1 MNNNDY
7 NANHQQDIDVDIWSD
22 IICPFCYIGKR
33 NFEQALE
40 QTGLSDHAKIVW
52 RSFELA
58 PEAQTDPGSTI
69 YDVLG
74 KRKGWST
81 EQSKQIHRQM
91 EEKARL
97 SGLEY
102 HFDQTIPA
110 NSRNAHRLLHLAK
123 KHGVQDD
130 VKERLLKGY
139 FTDGRNIDDA
149 DFLIETARHAGLKE
163 ANTLDALKSDEIDQD
178 LREDIEIARKL
189 GIGGVPFFILNQK
202 YAISGAQPV
211 EVFVQAL
218 EKVNSELHPELSSNE
233 DAASCD
239 PDERC

>member
-7 NANHQQDIDVDIWSD
+7 ISYHQQNIKVDIWSD

-33 NFEQALE
+33 NLEQALE
-40 QTGLSDHAKIVW
+40 QTGLSDHVNIVW
-52 RSFELA
+52 HTFELA
-58 PEAQTDPGSTI
+58 PDAQTDPGSSI

-81 EQSKQIHRQM
+81 EQSEQIHRQM
-91 EEKARL
+91 EEKAKL

-110 NSRNAHRLLHLAK
+110 NSRKAHRLLHLAK
-123 KHGVQDD
+123 KHGVQND

-139 FTDGRNIDDA
+139 FTDGHNIDDI
-149 DFLIETARHAGLKE
+149 DFLVETARHAGLQE
-163 ANTLDALKSDEIDQD
+163 TDTLHALESEEIEQN
-178 LREDIEIARKL
+178 LREDIDIARKL
-189 GIGGVPFFILNQK
+189 GIEGVPFFILNQK

-218 EKVNSELHPELSSNE
+218 EKVNGELHPEPSSNE
-233 DAASCD
+233 DDASCD
-239 PDERC
+239 PDGRC